1 MTVKAGSKKL
11 SYNHK
16 INRDRFNKLC
26 EKLFQGT
33 MGVVDQAIEN
43 ARKEI
48 SDIQIDD
55 IVSNS

>member
-1 MTVKAGSKKL
+1 MTVKAGDRKL
-11 SYNHK
+11 QYTHK
-16 INRDRFNKLC
+16 INQKKFNELC

-33 MGVVDQAIEN
+33 MGVVDKAIED

-48 SDIQIDD
+48 SNIQIDD